1 MKEFNYLNGAETSLR
16 FDLLSLSQ
24 FRGYEESVD
33 YCFGIPSTYIL
44 TINFYA
50 EVDSSE
56 VLLIVGL
63 CAFSTGYSFMLLYA
77 FFIMP
82 LE

>member
-33 YCFGIPSTYIL
+33 FCFGLPSICVL

-50 EVDSSE
+50 EMDSSE
-56 VLLIVGL
+56 ALLIVGL
-63 CAFSTGYSFMLLYA
+63 CAFSTGYYFMLLYA
-77 FFIMP
+77 FCIMP